1 MGRHTS
7 RELLMKWKLIRIL
20 VLLHTFVP
28 FAWGANSSSL
38 PSPPNITSLA
48 AILMDA
54 TTGTILYEKN
64 ADLPHPPASL
74 TKVVTIHILLDK
86 IKKGEISWQTP
97 VPLPPETWAIHQ
109 PSDSSLMFLG
119 PNQRATVQD
128 ILQGLAVASGNDA
141 AIAAALFVSGSV
153 SAFAQRMNREMERLG
168 LKNLH
173 FVEPSGYDASNRIT
187 AREFA
192 LFLKFYLEEHPESLN
207 TLHSLREFTY
217 PRPENVENGQKV
229 RPITQFNKNSLVYTY
244 PWADGIKTGFLYES
258 GFNLAATAKKNGTRL
273 LVVILGTTGS
283 TPRKAIQTRNDEAV
297 RLLEYG
303 FEHFTTIEMPLP
315 PPSPIRVWKG
325 TIQSFT
331 PTVPSSVPVTIQKGR
346 ESFIRVQYSQ
356 THFIEAPVQPGTI
369 IGTLRIYDDE
379 DHTVL
384 REGNLLSGV
393 EIPRGSWFHIAKDT
407 ILVFFRK
414 LFRMPV

>member
-1 MGRHTS
+1 MRW
-7 RELLMKWKLIRIL
+7 RWFNIPVVIYI
-20 VLLHTFVP
+20 FFP
-28 FAWGANSSSL
+28 FALGANPASL
-38 PSPPNITSLA
+38 PSPPTVTSLA

-86 IKKGEISWQTP
+86 IKKGEFSWQTP
-97 VPLPPETWAIHQ
+97 VPLPPETWASHQ

-153 SAFAQRMNREMERLG
+153 SAFAQRMNQEVERLG
-168 LKNLH
+168 LKNLY

-187 AREFA
+187 ARDFA
-192 LFLKFYLEEHPESLN
+192 LFLKFYLEAHPESLN

-273 LVVILGTTGS
+273 LVVILGTTS
-283 TPRKAIQTRNDEAV
+283 SNLRKAIQIRNDEAV

-303 FEHFTTIEMPLP
+303 FTHFMTWEVPVPPL
-315 PPSPIRVWKG
+315 SSIRVWKG
-325 TIQSFT
+325 STLSFT
-331 PTVPSSVPVTIQKGR
+331 PTVPSSLPVTVRKGR
-346 ESFIRVQYSQ
+346 EAHIRVQCTQSF
-356 THFIEAPVQPGTI
+356 FIEAPVQPNTV
-369 IGTLRIYDDE
+369 IGTLRIYDGS
-379 DHTVL
+379 TIL
-384 REGNLLSGV
+384 KEGNLLAGV
-393 EIPRGSWFHIAKDT
+393 EIPRGSWFQIVKDT
-407 ILVFFRK
+407 LIVFFRK